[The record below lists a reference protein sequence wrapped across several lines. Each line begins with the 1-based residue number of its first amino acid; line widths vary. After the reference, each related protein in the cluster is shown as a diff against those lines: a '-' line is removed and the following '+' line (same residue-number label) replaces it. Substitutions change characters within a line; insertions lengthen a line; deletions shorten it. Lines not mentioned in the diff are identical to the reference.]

1 MLFVWLFG
9 RYMGTTAIKRK
20 QFAKVKKTDVIVT
33 TGCCQACIN
42 VFMFTCFPTK
52 ILHHYQELPGDFSKH
67 VFINIHLDH

>member
-33 TGCCQACIN
+33 TGCCQACK
-42 VFMFTCFPTK
+42 C
-52 ILHHYQELPGDFSKH
+52 LHVYLFSNKDFAS
-67 VFINIHLDH
+67 LSRAAR